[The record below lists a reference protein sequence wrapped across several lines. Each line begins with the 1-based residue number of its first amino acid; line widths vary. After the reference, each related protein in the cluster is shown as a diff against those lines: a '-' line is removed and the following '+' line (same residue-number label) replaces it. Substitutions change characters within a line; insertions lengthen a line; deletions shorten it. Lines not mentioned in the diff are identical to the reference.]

1 MNRLKPSR
9 TILLLAML
17 ALFTGCA
24 TAPKP
29 DLSPEQL
36 YAAGELAFQK
46 SQYGKALDLWKQVRE
61 TFPDQELDTKAEIG
75 IANAYFL
82 DKDYIEAATAYEDFR
97 RLHPTHEL
105 AQFALYRQG
114 LASYNLIESIDT
126 DQTPVKNALLLFED
140 FMRQY
145 PQSAYVAKAE
155 EKIADCRGKMAD
167 YEIYVGRFYYRTDN
181 YKAAAGRLELALVNF
196 PDYAGHDKTL
206 VYLARSYKELKEAD
220 KMRTVLARLVREYPN
235 SKYLGEARKMLAAKP

>member
-1 MNRLKPSR
+1 MKTPKLLC
-9 TILLLAML
+9 ILLLA
-17 ALFTGCA
+17 ALTTFAGCA
-24 TAPKP
+24 SAPKP
-29 DLSPEQL
+29 EKAPEQL
-36 YAAGELAFQK
+36 YAEGETAFQK
-46 SQYGKALDLWKQVRE
+46 SRYGKAVELWKQVRE

-82 DKDYIEAATAYEDFR
+82 DQEYIEAATAYEDFR

-126 DQTPVKNALLLFED
+126 DQTPVKNALALFEE
-140 FMRQY
+140 FIRKY
-145 PQSAYVAKAE
+145 PASEYVAKVE

-181 YKAAAGRLELALVNF
+181 YKAAAGRLELALTNF
-196 PDYAGHDKTL
+196 PDYTGHDKTL
-206 VYLARSYKELKEAD
+206 IYLARSYKELKDAD
-220 KMRTVLARLVREYPN
+220 KMRTTLARLVREYPD
-235 SKYLGEARKMLAAKP
+235 SRYLGEARKMLAEKP